1 MICLVTLLSIVSGP
15 RLKDAGHPEQDFVRS
30 QAFYYALWAAILY
43 FVDALLMSVTFWGSL
58 SGHYSKNFNLTPSQR
73 MLMVQ
78 SLIFVVHLLLGA
90 LVFSNIENWQY
101 LDAVYWADATILTV
115 GFGDFPVTSDLG
127 RALLFPYALLGIVI
141 LGLII
146 ASIRGIIVERERH
159 MYRRIRERSRR
170 RMARNVTRS
179 NQAWRILMSPPA
191 SGPGTDDNMALDK
204 LERRRLEFELIRK
217 IERRAAFRQKWLAFV
232 TSACVWFL
240 LLFVGA
246 AIFWKCEKPYQ
257 GWTYYDSYYFCYVSL
272 TTIGYGDLTPVSN
285 AGKSFFVFWSLLAI
299 PCATILISNAGDTV
313 VKLFRDVAIHIWNAT
328 ILSGEHGL
336 IQNAKHMA
344 HRLVSKFAVPCL
356 ASGDQRPAE
365 DIESH
370 PRRNSGEMATAVL
383 PATGGSAVR
392 DPDARGK
399 VSGHRC
405 HLSPCVLP
413 TRGCSCKTS
422 AERRINGEQVH
433 GSFSINCHKLD
444 NLPSGH
450 DLSLLLVSEIQS
462 VSKHVHGSGSRRY
475 SLEEWMWYMGLVG
488 KGEHSNP
495 DMNRT
500 SELREE
506 RSSFTDAHR
515 HYEVEKQH
523 KGSMAHQMRQEPDA
537 DEDELLRGSWLCSG
551 LSESEWILENLV
563 QRLKESLSIN
573 KMDHE
578 RLLSLSLESPQ
589 ECSLSIIQP
598 SSSKVGQC

>member
-1 MICLVTLLSIVSGP
+1 MGKGGTLSGPSSQHLQDAAVEPPPQGGTSQNCCLSAQYPPLQLSYWWSAASVFPMVAGALGPVALAFSICALVVPWQQYPPANAETDNTQFVEDPPWLTTVNAIQLAAAAIANLFLLMNMGRQIRFTIAQPITIAGWYISVICLVTLLSIVSGP

-146 ASIRGIIVERERH
+146 ASIRGIIVER
-159 MYRRIRERSRR
+159 
-170 RMARNVTRS
+170 
-179 NQAWRILMSPPA
+179 
-191 SGPGTDDNMALDK
+191 PGTDDNMALDK

-285 AGKSFFVFWSLLAI
+285 AGNQRASMPFVALCI
-299 PCATILISNAGDTV
+299 
-313 VKLFRDVAIHIWNAT
+313 
-328 ILSGEHGL
+328 
-336 IQNAKHMA
+336 
-344 HRLVSKFAVPCL
+344 
-356 ASGDQRPAE
+356 
-365 DIESH
+365 
-370 PRRNSGEMATAVL
+370 
-383 PATGGSAVR
+383 
-392 DPDARGK
+392 
-399 VSGHRC
+399 
-405 HLSPCVLP
+405 
-413 TRGCSCKTS
+413 
-422 AERRINGEQVH
+422 
-433 GSFSINCHKLD
+433 
-444 NLPSGH
+444 
-450 DLSLLLVSEIQS
+450 
-462 VSKHVHGSGSRRY
+462 
-475 SLEEWMWYMGLVG
+475 
-488 KGEHSNP
+488 
-495 DMNRT
+495 
-500 SELREE
+500 
-506 RSSFTDAHR
+506 
-515 HYEVEKQH
+515 
-523 KGSMAHQMRQEPDA
+523 A
-537 DEDELLRGSWLCSG
+537 D
-551 LSESEWILENLV
+551 
-563 QRLKESLSIN
+563 
-573 KMDHE
+573 
-578 RLLSLSLESPQ
+578 
-589 ECSLSIIQP
+589 
-598 SSSKVGQC
+598 